1 MGLIEPLKKKS
12 SIWEKLGFFITL
24 ALEFIYESFYFH
36 FFPYVSIY
44 IGTFRRGF

>member
-1 MGLIEPLKKKS
+1 MGLIAPLKKKT
-12 SIWEKLGFFITL
+12 SIYEKLGFSMTL
-24 ALEFIYESFYFH
+24 FLEFLYESFYFH